1 MSFIS
6 FVGTCN
12 RWGTDNL
19 LDGVGNGWAN
29 MFGCHFRLVL
39 STRSRWHF
47 QRKKVQ
53 TNDFIYRKSNSK
65 HLKQSIFCQK
75 MIACTGYWEIVG
87 HLWHVDAAHEACTC
101 SVKDVSMTR
110 NGNWIP
116 PAFHSWD
123 DITFASTLLVHTLEL
138 WSYSFK
144 ENRTKKSILILQ
156 DWLMSQKIF
165 PGGGGGFKGI
175 IIFFLGGGGEAYFWE
190 FHWVN

>member
-6 FVGTCN
+6 FVGACN

-19 LDGVGNGWAN
+19 LDGVGNGWGN

-65 HLKQSIFCQK
+65 QLKQSIFCQK
-75 MIACTGYWEIVG
+75 MIACTGYREIDWAFETCRCCSWG
-87 HLWHVDAAHEACTC
+87 LYLQMSAWPEMEIEFHQHFILEMTKHLLQLC
-101 SVKDVSMTR
+101 SYT
-110 NGNWIP
+110 
-116 PAFHSWD
+116 H
-123 DITFASTLLVHTLEL
+123 

-156 DWLMSQKIF
+156 DWLMSQWVRKF
-165 PGGGGGFKGI
+165 FQGVVGGFKGI
-175 IIFFLGGGGEAYFWE
+175 ILFGGGGVRPTFGNFTE
-190 FHWVN
+190 